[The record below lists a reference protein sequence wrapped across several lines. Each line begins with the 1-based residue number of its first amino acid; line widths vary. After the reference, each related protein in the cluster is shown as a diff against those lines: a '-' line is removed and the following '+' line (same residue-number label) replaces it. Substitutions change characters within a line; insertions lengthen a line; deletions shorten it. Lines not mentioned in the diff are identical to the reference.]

1 MSQVPFS
8 VYIRINKTD
17 RQTDRVIKKV
27 VNYLKEN
34 GFAIMK
40 SPLTQKT
47 IAMDHHAAI
56 EVYEW
61 RTYTDGPECEKYHN
75 PFKMTKEIAE
85 MCYTRS
91 IDIRIYTT
99 LNFAEIYTSM
109 IYRLFEGSRLLRRTE
124 ITVDYPWLKEPC

>member
-8 VYIRINKTD
+8 VYIRINDTNK
-17 RQTDRVIKKV
+17 QTDRIIKKV
-27 VNYLKEN
+27 VNHLKEN
-34 GFAIMK
+34 GFTIMK
-40 SPLTQKT
+40 SPLMQKT
-47 IAMDHHAAI
+47 VAMDHHATI
-56 EVYEW
+56 EVFEW

-75 PFKMTKEIAE
+75 QFKMSKEIVG

-124 ITVDYPWLKEPC
+124 IIVDFPWLKEPC

>member
-1 MSQVPFS
+1 MPQAPFK
-8 VYIRINKTD
+8 VHIRINKTD

-34 GFAIMK
+34 GFTIMK
-40 SPLTQKT
+40 SPLTQKI
-47 IAMDHHAAI
+47 IAMDRHATI

-75 PFKMTKEIAE
+75 PFKMTKEIVE

-99 LNFAEIYTSM
+99 LDFAEIYTSM
-109 IYRLFEGSRLLRRTE
+109 IYRLFEGSRLLKRTE
-124 ITVDYPWLKEPC
+124 IIVDFPWLKEPC

>member
-1 MSQVPFS
+1 VSQVPFK
-8 VYIRINKTD
+8 VTIRINKTD
-17 RQTDRVIKKV
+17 RQTERVIKKIV
-27 VNYLKEN
+27 THLKEN
-34 GFAIMK
+34 GFTIMK
-40 SPLTQKT
+40 VPLTQKT
-47 IAMDHHAAI
+47 IAMDHHATI

-91 IDIRIYTT
+91 VHITIYTT

-124 ITVDYPWLKEPC
+124 IYVDYPWLKEPC